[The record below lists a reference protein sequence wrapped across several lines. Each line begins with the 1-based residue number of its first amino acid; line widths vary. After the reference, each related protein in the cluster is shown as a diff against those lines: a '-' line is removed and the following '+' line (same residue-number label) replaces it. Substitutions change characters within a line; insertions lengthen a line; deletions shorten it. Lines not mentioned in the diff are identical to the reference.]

1 MALNQSSLD
10 LLSAYSLLFDSSVN
24 FSVTVLKELHPDEL
38 KIAFRKKALATHPDR
53 SMMLGRTEEEL
64 QVRFQEV
71 SNAYA
76 VLKFYVSGKTI
87 SAPVNQEKSAGERK
101 AKKTKTRWKEGHFFH
116 GVLPK
121 RRLKIGQ
128 YLYYSQMISWQE
140 LIDAIVWQKKQR
152 PLFGQIAKDWGYLTS
167 EDIMTIIRQKKYHDR
182 FGDYALRNGYLT
194 SFQQMAVAGRQR
206 FCQPLIGRHFI
217 RKGVFT
223 ETRMNILNRQ
233 VLVHNMK
240 FGSRRTS
247 V

>member
-1 MALNQSSLD
+1 
-10 LLSAYSLLFDSSVN
+10 
-24 FSVTVLKELHPDEL
+24 
-38 KIAFRKKALATHPDR
+38 
-53 SMMLGRTEEEL
+53 
-64 QVRFQEV
+64 
-71 SNAYA
+71 
-76 VLKFYVSGKTI
+76 
-87 SAPVNQEKSAGERK
+87 
-101 AKKTKTRWKEGHFFH
+101 
-116 GVLPK
+116 
-121 RRLKIGQ
+121 
-128 YLYYSQMISWQE
+128 MISWQE

>member
-1 MALNQSSLD
+1 MTLNQSSLD
-10 LLSAYSLLFDSSVN
+10 LLSAYSLLFDSSIN
-24 FSVTVLKELHPDEL
+24 FSVTVLKKLQPDEL

-71 SNAYA
+71 SNAYE

-87 SAPVNQEKSAGERK
+87 STPANQEKS
-101 AKKTKTRWKEGHFFH
+101 KTKSKGGHFSH
-116 GVLPK
+116 GVLPE

-167 EDIMTIIRQKKYHDR
+167 EDIMTIIHQKKYHDR
-182 FGDYALRNGYLT
+182 FGDYALRHGYLT

-206 FCQPLIGRHFI
+206 LCQPLIGRHFI
-217 RKGVFT
+217 QKGVFT
-223 ETRMNILNRQ
+223 ESRMNILNRQ
-233 VLVHNMK
+233 ALVHNMK

-247 V
+247 M